1 MTYSCE
7 CQTQRWSSLACWCP
21 TWLAV
26 AVTAALSKQLPY
38 GTWLSCSRNSHSNAT
53 HRCLCIPEQAP
64 TKQHAAL
71 NGFGTQQAQRQRG
84 NTHESKCPKL
94 KV

>member
-53 HRCLCIPEQAP
+53 HTVASVS
-64 TKQHAAL
+64 L
-71 NGFGTQQAQRQRG
+71 NKHPRSST
-84 NTHESKCPKL
+84 L
-94 KV
+94 L